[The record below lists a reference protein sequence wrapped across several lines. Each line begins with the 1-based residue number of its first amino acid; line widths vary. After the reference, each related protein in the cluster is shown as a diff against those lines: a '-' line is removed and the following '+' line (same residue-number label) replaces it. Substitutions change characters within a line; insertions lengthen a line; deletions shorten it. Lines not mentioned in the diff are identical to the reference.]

1 MERRNVADVTRR
13 LATVLMSPDLI
24 GRPLIAPP
32 GVPADRLTILRD
44 GLMKALK
51 DPEFIAEA
59 QKRNWEVEP
68 VSGQELE
75 SIAKK
80 VVVQPPEVIERMKK
94 ILAN

>member
-1 MERRNVADVTRR
+1 MERRKAPEVTRR

-32 GVPADRLTILRD
+32 NLPADRVTTLRD
-44 GLMKALK
+44 GLTKALK

-59 QKRNWEVEP
+59 QKRGWEVEP